1 MCKSAAH
8 KGVLKQSDAGYLL
21 IVNVI
26 MQDKYLGSKNNGIT
40 SENKKFNVKT
50 FAFIPNN

>member
-1 MCKSAAH
+1 M
-8 KGVLKQSDAGYLL
+8 KQSDAGYLL

-40 SENKKFNVKT
+40 SESKKSDIKT